1 MRQIKTVHINSALPY
16 FGTAIAV
23 VLLSLILPIYRL
35 WAFLLAAALC
45 VGAFFA
51 LKAAFPGR
59 DETVEEEIF
68 TGDKELDDQ
77 IKAAR
82 ATFKK
87 FRAAA
92 EEAKDEKVASSIR
105 RIADA
110 GENVIEEVIKDKGDR
125 GDAYT
130 FFSYY
135 TPTLDTLLSHYTG
148 FALSGKGENAAES
161 RRRIED
167 CLNMVAGS
175 FEKFQ
180 DKLYRNEAVEIKAS
194 VDTMKIMLSTDGLRT
209 RVSPTA
215 DPIKQLEQIATGLKT
230 ESEMEQQ
237 ARGQVQAQGGH

>member
-1 MRQIKTVHINSALPY
+1 MRQIQTVHKDSSIPI
-16 FGTAIAV
+16 FGAAIVV
-23 VLLSLILPIYRL
+23 VLFSLILPIYRL
-35 WAFLLAAALC
+35 WAFLLTAALA
-45 VGAFFA
+45 VGAYFA
-51 LKAAFPGR
+51 LRVAFPGR
-59 DETVEEEIF
+59 DEQTEIEVF
-68 TGDKELDDQ
+68 TGDKELDEQ

-92 EEAKDEKVASSIR
+92 EGAKDEKVASSIR

-110 GENVIEEVIKDKGDR
+110 GESVIEEVITDKGDR
-125 GDAYT
+125 SDAYT

-135 TPTLDTLLSHYTG
+135 TPTLDTLLNHYTG
-148 FALSGKGENAAES
+148 FALAGKGENAQES

-167 CLNMVAGS
+167 CLDMVAGS

-194 VDTMKIMLSTDGLRT
+194 VDTMKLMLSTDGLRT
-209 RVSPTA
+209 NISPTA

-230 ESEMEQQ
+230 ESEMES
-237 ARGQVQAQGGH
+237 QAQGGH